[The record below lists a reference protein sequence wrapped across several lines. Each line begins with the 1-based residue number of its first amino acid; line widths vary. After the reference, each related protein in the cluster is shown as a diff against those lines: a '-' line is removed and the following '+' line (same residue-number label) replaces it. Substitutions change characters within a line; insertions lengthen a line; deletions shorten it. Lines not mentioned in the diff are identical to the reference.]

1 VADRPRLYFL
11 DNLRAVVILLVVL
24 LHASITY
31 MAYAP
36 EWWYV
41 LDPDQGIGW
50 TMLVLLVDVPN
61 MQALFFVAGFLALPS
76 LARRGTGGFVRE
88 KLIRLGVPWVFGV
101 VVLAPLITYM
111 IFVSRGIERP
121 YLEFWFGDFWGTWF
135 QQAVYWF
142 LGALLVLFLLLAWA
156 WAASERLRASTVR
169 VTPPPARLFVGFVLL
184 TAAGS
189 ALASPA
195 VGLDDWRP
203 LGWFLVVQPARIAFY
218 GGFFALGAYAERRGW
233 LTGEGYRPEVG
244 PWVAGAL
251 LTGVA
256 YLAYRLAGYP
266 ASIIE
271 RSVASLLFAAFCL
284 TGVMAGL
291 AVFQHWGNRSGR
303 TWRTLADNS
312 FGIYYVHP
320 LVLYP
325 LAFLL
330 VGVPVPSVLK
340 VAVLVTVTI
349 GASLA
354 VTALVLRRVPGLR
367 RIF

>member
-1 VADRPRLYFL
+1 MADRPRLYFL

-111 IFVSRGIERP
+111 IFISRGIERP
-121 YLEFWFGDFWGTWF
+121 YLEFWAGDFWGAWF

-156 WAASERLRASTVR
+156 WAASERLRASTRPGDSAARAAVR
-169 VTPPPARLFVGFVLL
+169 GLR
-184 TAAGS
+184 AAHGG
-189 ALASPA
+189 
-195 VGLDDWRP
+195 GLR
-203 LGWFLVVQPARIAFY
+203 
-218 GGFFALGAYAERRGW
+218 
-233 LTGEGYRPEVG
+233 
-244 PWVAGAL
+244 
-251 LTGVA
+251 
-256 YLAYRLAGYP
+256 
-266 ASIIE
+266 
-271 RSVASLLFAAFCL
+271 
-284 TGVMAGL
+284 AGL
-291 AVFQHWGNRSGR
+291 AGR
-303 TWRTLADNS
+303 RARRLEA
-312 FGIYYVHP
+312 VR
-320 LVLYP
+320 V
-325 LAFLL
+325 
-330 VGVPVPSVLK
+330 VPRGP
-340 VAVLVTVTI
+340 A
-349 GASLA
+349 GPDR
-354 VTALVLRRVPGLR
+354 VLRRVLRARRLRGAPRLADRGGLPAGGRAVGRGRPAHRRRVPRVPARRVPGHRSSSGRSR
-367 RIF
+367 RCCSPPSA